1 MLAFNKLTFN
11 LAPLFHTVVQDFAFK
26 VGENGQHALR
36 SRDGL
41 MTQVCEQA
49 VERQRVIRSP
59 AGSSR

>member
-1 MLAFNKLTFN
+1 VSADARIQQSDFD

-41 MTQVCEQA
+41 MTQV
-49 VERQRVIRSP
+49 SKP
-59 AGSSR
+59 LKGSG

>member
-1 MLAFNKLTFN
+1 MLAFNKPDFD

-41 MTQVCEQA
+41 MTQV
-49 VERQRVIRSP
+49 SKP
-59 AGSSR
+59 LKGSG